1 MIPGLQRDHHRQRG
15 DDLQYHLFEEH
26 RGDQLVFSKITQFV
40 KLQIQ
45 LYNREPGDPCAEHCN

>member
-1 MIPGLQRDHHRQRG
+1 MIAGLQRDHHRQRG

-40 KLQIQ
+40 FQNTNPIIQ
-45 LYNREPGDPCAEHCN
+45 PGDPCAEHCN